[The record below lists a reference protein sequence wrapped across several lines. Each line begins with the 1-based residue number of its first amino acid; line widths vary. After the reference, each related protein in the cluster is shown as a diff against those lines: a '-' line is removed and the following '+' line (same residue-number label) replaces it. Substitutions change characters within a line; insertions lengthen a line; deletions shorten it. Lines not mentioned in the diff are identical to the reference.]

1 MTVSDA
7 IKAVKVMLG
16 QDVATEEVEI
26 TNEVETTTEEL
37 SEEATETVEVQFA
50 EAVLV
55 DGTVVYTEGELAEGA
70 VLKVRTEED
79 EDPLAPA
86 GKHETSEGL
95 IVTVAE
101 GGVIESIEEPGAEAV
116 EAEVEEEEMEEEVK
130 EELNAEHLLEAIA
143 DLIKDYKNE
152 IDEVKEEM
160 KSLTERFE
168 AVADSPAASTVKK
181 SYFEEAIAAK
191 EVASAR
197 FDRLAA
203 LRNSSLKK

>member
-1 MTVSDA
+1 MNVSDA

-16 QDVATEEVEI
+16 QDVATEEVTI
-26 TNEVETTTEEL
+26 SNEVEATET
-37 SEEATETVEVQFA
+37 EATETVEVQFA
-50 EAVLV
+50 EATLV

-70 VLKVRTEED
+70 VLKVKTEED
-79 EDPLAPA
+79 EDPMAPA

-95 IVTVAE
+95 IVTVVE

-143 DLIKDYKNE
+143 ELIKEYKNE

-160 KSLTERFE
+160 STLTERFE
-168 AVADSPAASTVKK
+168 AVADSPAAKTVKK
-181 SYFEEAIAAK
+181 SFFEEAVAAK

-197 FDRLAA
+197 FDRLAN
-203 LRNSSLKK
+203 LRQSSLKK

>member
-16 QDVATEEVEI
+16 QDVPTEEVTLEA
-26 TNEVETTTEEL
+26 
-37 SEEATETVEVQFA
+37 ATETVEQTFA

-55 DGTVVYTEGELAEGA
+55 DGTVVMTEGELAPGA
-70 VLKVRTEED
+70 VLKIKVEEG
-79 EDPLAPA
+79 EEEVLAPQ
-86 GKHETSEGL
+86 GVHETQEGL
-95 IVTVAE
+95 IVTVGE

-116 EAEVEEEEMEEEVK
+116 EAEEEVKEEEMEEEIKVEVK

-143 DLIKDYKNE
+143 DLIKEYKNE

-160 KSLTERFE
+160 STLTERFE
-168 AVADSPAASTVKK
+168 AVADSPAAPTVKK
-181 SYFEEAIAAK
+181 SFFEEAVAAK